1 MSGILHTI
9 RSRWTEWNPK
19 DREIAQFVLEN
30 PEQTV
35 RMGIKEL
42 SQATQASTAT
52 VSRFCKMLHF
62 NSFTDFKMKLAA
74 ETALKPVPDT
84 YQDIVAGNP
93 LASIVTAME
102 ANHIR
107 SISDT
112 TRLLDY
118 KLLEASVERLRTADR
133 IDLYGVATSGIV
145 AMDFAQKLVRIGK
158 RAQAFTDPHM
168 QITSASTLQEG
179 DIIFAVSYSGE
190 TPETID
196 AVRCAKECGA
206 AAITL
211 TRYGSST
218 MAGLADIPLF
228 TTSLESGMRRGDMA
242 SRIAQLHVVDILFTA
257 LVSGAFDEY
266 VPRLEHSYQMVTRY
280 RREKGRSK

>member
-1 MSGILHTI
+1 MSGILQTI
-9 RSRWTEWNPK
+9 REQLPELNPK
-19 DREIAQFVLEN
+19 DREIAQFILEQ
-30 PEQTV
+30 PERMA

-42 SQATQASTAT
+42 SSATQASTAT

-62 NSFTDFKMKLAA
+62 NSFSDFKMKIAA
-74 ETALKPVPDT
+74 EAALKPIPDT

-93 LASIVTAME
+93 LESIVAAME

-118 KLLEASVERLRTADR
+118 KMLETAVGALAQADR
-133 IDLYGVATSGIV
+133 IDLYGVATSGVV
-145 AMDFAQKLVRIGK
+145 AADFGQKLVRIGK
-158 RAQAFTDPHM
+158 MAQAFTDPHM
-168 QITSASTLQEG
+168 QITSASTLRVG
-179 DIIFAVSYSGE
+179 DLAIAVSYSGE

-196 AVRCAKECGA
+196 AVRCAKESGA
-206 AAITL
+206 RTMTL

-218 MAGLADIPLF
+218 LADLADIPLF
-228 TTSLESGMRRGDMA
+228 TSSLEAGMRRGDMA

-257 LVSGAFDEY
+257 LVSGRFDEY
-266 VPRLEHSYQMVTRY
+266 VPRLEKSYQMVTHY
-280 RREKGRSK
+280 RKEKGRSK